1 MASKNTA
8 ASTAEA
14 ELTATN
20 DQKES
25 TDSLTD
31 THMGELD
38 KVRSILFGEQIKVYE
53 DRIQQIEESLNQNI
67 SDVKAEIGKQIEDL
81 DNRVKGQFDELLEL
95 IGKETHSRENQR
107 DLLKA
112 ELEKVSGVL
121 SDYQKVQDEK
131 LGDLSASVKEA
142 LQGEMKG
149 LEKEL
154 SQQIKSL
161 SESSEKAI
169 TKIEDDTLKRSQLAE
184 LFAGLARQIAP
195 DGNS

>member
-1 MASKNTA
+1 
-8 ASTAEA
+8 
-14 ELTATN
+14 
-20 DQKES
+20 
-25 TDSLTD
+25 
-31 THMGELD
+31 MGELD

-67 SDVKAEIGKQIEDL
+67 SDVRAEIGNQIKDL
-81 DNRVKGQFDELLEL
+81 DDRVKGQFDELLEL

-112 ELEKVSGVL
+112 ELEKVSSVL

-161 SESSEKAI
+161 SESSEKAMA
-169 TKIEDDTLKRSQLAE
+169 KIEDDTLKRSQLAE
-184 LFAGLARQIAP
+184 LFAGLARQIDP
-195 DGNS
+195 GGNS